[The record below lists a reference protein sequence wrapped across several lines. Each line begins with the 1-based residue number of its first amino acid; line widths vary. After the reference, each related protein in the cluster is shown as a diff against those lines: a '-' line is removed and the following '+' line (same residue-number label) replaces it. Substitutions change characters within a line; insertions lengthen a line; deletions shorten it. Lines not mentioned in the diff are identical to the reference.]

1 MKRKGINA
9 TFIGEEQQD
18 QQVIS
23 TIRAGHIPLVYGS
36 PEAIL
41 SASWRSMLVSKIW
54 TERIIVVAIDEA
66 HLPEVTCQFTLGEEK
81 YLYCQGTI
89 RIKYSN

>member
-9 TFIGEEQQD
+9 AFIGEEQQD

-41 SASWRSMLVSKIW
+41 SASWRSMLVSNIW
-54 TERIIVVAIDEA
+54 TERIIAVAIVRPICQNLHVSLQCTL
-66 HLPEVTCQFTLGEEK
+66 HLL
-81 YLYCQGTI
+81 
-89 RIKYSN
+89 